1 MARGIKELKI
11 WKIMIE
17 FLGFEFV
24 IMIIIIVIVIVM
36 DFNDHLIIGKEK
48 SFHF

>member
-1 MARGIKELKI
+1 
-11 WKIMIE
+11 
-17 FLGFEFV
+17 V

-48 SFHF
+48 SFHFWALPQCKASQ